1 MNKIRINTLSAELK
15 YKNTVILKYI
25 IEYPEIIMS
34 KYRLG
39 KEAFNRFNKNKA
51 LELEKYSKEELY
63 KEAKEL
69 YEYNVANGYP
79 IMVYE
84 VVLKYDITYNNKY
97 LLSLYSDEYQ
107 YTGGAHGITIRKSQ
121 NWNLSTAKQIPLQYF
136 FPNNEYYVL
145 DILKEINK
153 QIEEQIQ
160 NGENQ
165 YFDNYCQLVIQNLN
179 LDNYYINP
187 NSITIF
193 FQEYD
198 IAPYSSGIPTFN
210 IAFKSDK

>member
-1 MNKIRINTLSAELK
+1 MNKIRINTLFAELK
-15 YKNTVILKYI
+15 YKNTVILKYT
-25 IEYPEIIMS
+25 IEYPEIIIS

-39 KEAFNRFNKNKA
+39 KETFNKFNKNKA
-51 LELEKYSKEELY
+51 LELEKYCKEELY

-84 VVLKYDITYNNKY
+84 LVLKYQITYNNKY

-121 NWNLSTAKQIPLQYF
+121 NWNLSMAKQIPLQYF

-165 YFDNYCQLVIQNLN
+165 YFDNYCQLVIQNLD

-210 IAFKSDK
+210 IAFKNDK